1 MDGDGA
7 VPNAPLDKRVGSK
20 LKTIS
25 KTTQRI
31 KIMKKRRIGLGSRF
45 VKVDEPRMVWVVD
58 ANGSES
64 TPVPHYVL
72 VREDSQNRRRTLSE
86 AVLLDRSFYRQ
97 LDER

>member
-1 MDGDGA
+1 
-7 VPNAPLDKRVGSK
+7 
-20 LKTIS
+20 
-25 KTTQRI
+25 
-31 KIMKKRRIGLGSRF
+31 MKKRRIGLGARF

-72 VREDSQNRRRTLSE
+72 VREDSHNRRRTLSE

-97 LDER
+97 LDDR